1 MIRKSVYAIFVALL
15 ALLSWVGCGGDAVRE
30 TGELKWPEITQQT
43 KPWSRWWWPASA
55 ASEQDIA
62 ALLEKYA
69 EANLGGLEITPIY
82 GVRGAEEKFI
92 DFLSP
97 EWMEL
102 FSYTLDQARAR
113 DLGIDLAN
121 ASGWPFGGP
130 WVTPDY
136 ACRYLAPKVWQVKG
150 GEGVPEK
157 IVFVETPMV
166 RTLGKKADIS
176 ELKYP
181 IAANDSMQQYAFEQV
196 RYPLS
201 LPLIAVT
208 ANSAAGDYVELTDKV
223 AEDGTLDWTAPEGDW
238 TVCALFLGWH
248 GKMVERAGPGGEGDV
263 IDHFSGDAITRYLD
277 RFDKAF
283 EGYDLSYL
291 RYYFNDSYEVDDAQ
305 GNSDWTEHLFEEFEA
320 RRGYDLKKHMPELL
334 GVSGDQQTQNRVVF
348 DYRTTIGDLLLEK
361 YSVMWQQWAA
371 RQGKGIRNQAHGSP
385 ANILDLYGVS
395 DVPETEGRSIVG
407 MKTASSAAH
416 VKDKPLTSSES
427 ATWLNDHFRST
438 LGDVKS
444 ALDVYLLSGINHIFY
459 HGTCLSPEDAAW
471 PGWLF
476 YAAVHFHP
484 SNSFWGD
491 FAALNKYVARCQ
503 TFLQA
508 GKPDNDILLFFDAT
522 DLLSERG
529 REPLLYHMTQHT
541 PVQSAIGESA
551 TYLYDKGYTWDY
563 VTDKMVVEDL
573 DVDGGAIVTRG
584 GTRYGTL
591 IVPKCD
597 KMLYGTFEKL
607 VEMARKGATILV
619 EGELPADIPGL
630 ADLEAGRARFAELK
644 NSLRFTTEGDV
655 QVAACGKG
663 RILVSDD
670 LDAMLGKAGITRE
683 RMFDLGLQSIS
694 RVKADGGR
702 YYFVKNS
709 ADKPFEG
716 WVPVDVQARTIGI
729 YDPMTDRLGYGRVR
743 QASDGCAEL
752 FMKLEPDQSL
762 LLETFAGS
770 YAGQPYPFY
779 EEQGEAQTL
788 PGPWTLTFT
797 QGGPSLPASREVGEL
812 GSWTAYGK
820 EFERFS
826 GTAEYKTQLPAL
838 AGDAAAWRLDLGD
851 VRESAALY
859 LDGEYLGT
867 LFSKPFAVTLT
878 GEQAARGG
886 ELTVRVSNSME
897 NRISWMDRNDMK
909 WRIFYN
915 TNFQSHGR
923 DSRGADGYFSAAGW
937 AVEDS
942 GLMGPVT
949 LTPLREAE

>member
-15 ALLSWVGCGGDAVRE
+15 AVLSWVGCGGDAVRE

-69 EANLGGLEITPIY
+69 EVNLGGLEITPIY
-82 GVRGAEEKFI
+82 GVKGAEDKFI

-97 EWMEL
+97 EWMKL

-208 ANSAAGDYVELTDKV
+208 ANSAAGEYVELTDKV

-248 GKMVERAGPGGEGDV
+248 GKIVERAGPGGEGDV

-291 RYYFNDSYEVDDAQ
+291 RYYFNDSYEVDDAR

-334 GVSGDQQTQNRVVF
+334 GVSGDPETQNRVVF

-361 YSVMWQQWAA
+361 YSTLWQQWAA

-444 ALDVYLLSGINHIFY
+444 AVDVYLLSGINHIFY

-716 WVPVDVQARTIGI
+716 WVPVDAAARTIGI
-729 YDPMTDRLGYGRVR
+729 YDPMTDRLGYGWVR
-743 QASDGCAEL
+743 QASDGCAEV

-770 YAGQPYPFY
+770 YAGQAYPFY
-779 EEQGEAQTL
+779 EEQGEAQTVT
-788 PGPWTLTFT
+788 GPWTLTFT
-797 QGGPSLPASREVGEL
+797 QGGPSLPESREVGAL
-812 GSWTAYGK
+812 GSWTAYGE